1 MTIVLDSATFSPL
14 YRQIKRLILS
24 SLQAG
29 EWQPGVAIP
38 SEMELAARYSVSQGT
53 VRKAIDE
60 LSAENLLVRKQ
71 GKGTFVATHQEDDWQ
86 YRFLRLVPDSGQKVV
101 LKSQFFSCNR
111 IKANSDISNTLKLKG
126 GDGVILIDR
135 VQSFSGTP
143 IVYEQIWLSAV
154 RFKGLS
160 LDGLNSWFGPLYA
173 FYESKFATHMVRAE
187 EKIKAVS
194 ADDACASHLK
204 LNLGAPVLLVERISY
219 TYGNKPVEMRRSRYD
234 TAKQH
239 YENNLN

>member
-1 MTIVLDSATFSPL
+1 
-14 YRQIKRLILS
+14 
-24 SLQAG
+24 
-29 EWQPGVAIP
+29 
-38 SEMELAARYSVSQGT
+38 MELAARYSVSQGT

-101 LKSQFFSCNR
+101 LKSHFLSCNR
-111 IKANSDISNTLKLKG
+111 IKANLEIATALKLKG
-126 GDGVILIDR
+126 GDSIILIDR

-143 IVYEQIWLSAV
+143 IAYEQIWLSAI

-160 LDGLNSWFGPLYA
+160 LDSLNAWFGPLYA

-194 ADDACASHLK
+194 ADAACASHLR
-204 LNLGAPVLLVERISY
+204 LSIGSPVLSVERISY

-234 TAKQH
+234 TTEQH